1 MTRIVSIAILFYAVI
16 AFGGAVGGYEYE
28 HREVVSTR
36 QQLLNERNANQQ
48 RIERNANVVAKI
60 KAELGEIQ

>member
-1 MTRIVSIAILFYAVI
+1 MTRLVGIAILFYAVI

-28 HREVVSTR
+28 RREVVATR

-48 RIERNANVVAKI
+48 RIDRNANIVAKI
-60 KAELGEIQ
+60 KAELGEIR